1 MDFEIIDFRVR
12 PQMPVFFDGIWPETR
27 PEFVRY
33 WKLYKA
39 DERKHLLD
47 FISLE
52 ESTKNMQEAGV
63 GRAVIAVSDA
73 LDNIDVYNAVTAFP
87 DAYIGL
93 ASINIAAGIT
103 EACDELEKAYKEYG
117 LVGLDLN
124 PYLMGIYAN
133 DPKLYPLYAL
143 SSQMN
148 KSVHIHCSINYS
160 SYEVMD
166 IGHPKYIDRVAVDFP
181 NLRIVMRHAGRGFG
195 QAAGWVVD
203 RHRNV
208 YIDVTALHPRYMDPL
223 MLMAINTILRKKTI
237 YGSSFPLLE
246 YNVWEEWQHIIQQ
259 GNHQF
264 FFRDNALRALGL
276 ES

>member
-1 MDFEIIDFRVR
+1 MDFQILDFRVR
-12 PQMPVFFDGIWPETR
+12 PQMPVFMDGIHPNTR

-33 WKLYKA
+33 MKLYKA
-39 DERKHLLD
+39 NERKHHLE

-52 ESTKNMQEAGV
+52 ESTKKMQEAGV
-63 GRAVIAVSDA
+63 GRAVIAVSDGI
-73 LDNIDVYNAVTAFP
+73 DNVEVYNAVTALP

-93 ASINIAAGIT
+93 ASVDINAGVT
-103 EACDELEKAYKEYG
+103 EAYDDLEKAYKEYG
-117 LVGLDLN
+117 LVGLDIN
-124 PYLMGIYAN
+124 PYLTGVYPN
-133 DPKLYPLYAL
+133 DRKMYPLYTL
-143 SSQMN
+143 SNQMN

-181 NLRIVMRHAGRGFG
+181 KLRIVMRHAGRGFS
-195 QAAGWVVD
+195 QTAGWVVD

-208 YIDVTALHPRYMDPL
+208 YLDVTALHPRYMNPM
-223 MLMAINTILRKKTI
+223 MLMAMNTILRKKTI

-246 YNVWEEWQHIIQQ
+246 YTIWEEWKHIIQE
-259 GNHQF
+259 GNHKF
-264 FFRDNALRALGL
+264 FFRDNALRALGM